1 MRVSSKLKLTI
12 SQINGLRSFIEK
24 TDDKREYR
32 RAVTVFQ
39 KADGKTYDYISRE
52 HRVHIRTTKKL
63 IGDYI
68 KEGVEGLKIS
78 KNHGGRK
85 PRITDES
92 REIILS
98 VLFNDPHIFGYLR
111 NKWSLRSLARCLTD
125 ALDIQSSFKHLQRI
139 TRDLGVRC
147 KWPKLELLH
156 GEDYEEG
163 GKRASGKLQAC
174 SNSLK
179 KGVMLVFEDETITIT
194 QKPCVRKS
202 MSF

>member
-1 MRVSSKLKLTI
+1 VRYYEFVRVSYKLKLTI

-32 RAVTVFQ
+32 RAVAVFQ
-39 KADGKTYDYISRE
+39 KADGKTYDYIARE
-52 HRVHIRTTKKL
+52 HRVHIRTTKKW

-68 KEGVEGLKIS
+68 KKGIEGLKIS

-125 ALDIQSSFKHLQRI
+125 ALDIQISFKHLQPI

-147 KWPKLELLH
+147 KRPKLELLH
-156 GEDYEEG
+156 DGKDYEEG
-163 GKRASGKLQAC
+163 KERVENYKHVATA
-174 SNSLK
+174 LK
-179 KGVMLVFEDETITIT
+179 KRSDVII
-194 QKPCVRKS
+194 
-202 MSF
+202 

>member
-1 MRVSSKLKLTI
+1 VRVSSKLKLTI

-32 RAVTVFQ
+32 RAVAVFQ
-39 KADGKTYDYISRE
+39 KADGKTYDYIARE

-68 KEGVEGLKIS
+68 KEEIEGLKIS

-92 REIILS
+92 KEIILS
-98 VLFNDPHIFGYLR
+98 VLFNDPHIFGYLG

-125 ALDIQSSFKHLQRI
+125 TLDIQISFKHLQRI
-139 TRDLGVRC
+139 TKDLGVRC
-147 KWPKLELLH
+147 KRPKLELLH
-156 GEDYEEG
+156 EGEDYEEG
-163 GKRASGKLQAC
+163 KKRMQNYKQVASA
-174 SNSLK
+174 LK
-179 KGVMLVFEDETITIT
+179 KREL
-194 QKPCVRKS
+194 
-202 MSF
+202 